1 METYVIYI
9 NDKVHAMNQVLPL
22 LEDAQPAHWV
32 LVGCPPRIHRHSS
45 KWLTHRALK
54 KFKADWT
61 NVNLNEI
68 SNLLSQRGNPVLMRV
83 AQGPL
88 VQLTK
93 TLQKEFSHPRII
105 DARKAPEFENL
116 PAVIESQKP
125 ESSPWAI
132 PISAVAFGTAA
143 ALVVD

>member
-1 METYVIYI
+1 VERRRQRQMCIR
-9 NDKVHAMNQVLPL
+9 D
-22 LEDAQPAHWV
+22 
-32 LVGCPPRIHRHSS
+32 R
-45 KWLTHRALK
+45 
-54 KFKADWT
+54 FKADWT

>member
-9 NDKVHAMNQVLPL
+9 NDKAHAMNQVLPL
-22 LEDAQPAHWV
+22 LEDAQPAQWV

-45 KWLTHRALK
+45 KWLTQRALK
-54 KFKADWT
+54 NFKSDWT
-61 NVNLNEI
+61 DSNLKEV
-68 SNLLSQRGNPVLMRV
+68 SELLSQKGHSVLKRV
-83 AQGPL
+83 ALGSL
-88 VQLTK
+88 VPMTK
-93 TLQKEFSHPRII
+93 ALQKEFTHLRII

-125 ESSPWAI
+125 ESNPWAL
-132 PISAVAFGTAA
+132 PVSAVAFGAAA